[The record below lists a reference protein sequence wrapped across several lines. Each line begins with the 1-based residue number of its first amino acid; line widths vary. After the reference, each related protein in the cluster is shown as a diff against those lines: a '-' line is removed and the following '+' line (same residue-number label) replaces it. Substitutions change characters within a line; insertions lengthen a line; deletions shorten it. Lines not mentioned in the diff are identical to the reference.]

1 MVVTDAKYAAHF
13 IFRAQEEGAIYYRLE
28 DLKAQ
33 SALLGNAC
41 KGPQENDLTVLD
53 TVLDQ
58 AILQFEL
65 KKVKNLSDTHLTSQ
79 LTSQFPNGQH

>member
-53 TVLDQ
+53 Q

-79 LTSQFPNGQH
+79 FPNGQH